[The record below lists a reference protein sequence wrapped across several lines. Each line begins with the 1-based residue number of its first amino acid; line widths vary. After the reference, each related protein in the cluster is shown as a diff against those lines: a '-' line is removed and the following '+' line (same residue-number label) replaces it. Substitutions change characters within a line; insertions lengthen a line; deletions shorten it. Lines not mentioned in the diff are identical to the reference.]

1 MFVFSVLRTCD
12 LLKNLVLA
20 CLETFAGTGFHYPT
34 TNSVAIFS
42 VQNGVF
48 TIFGYALIPKMS
60 RAVLPVATSAGLG
73 RVMCQ
78 ILSGNFST

>member
-48 TIFGYALIPKMS
+48 TIFGYAIIPKMS
-60 RAVLPVATSAGLG
+60 RAVLATSAGLG